1 MEATKEHCAYCF
13 DVLLAHLSRTGPQS
27 RITATFDNRSKD
39 YPLFVTWQ
47 KKSSA
52 GDEER
57 LRGCIGNFSPMRLDS
72 GLREY
77 ALTSAL
83 RDTRFHPIALNEVP
97 RLSCSV
103 SLLTDFEDAD
113 DYMDWEVGVHGVWIE
128 FQTPNGRKKTSTFLP
143 EIAEEQGWSKIE
155 TIDHLL
161 RKGGYELTIT
171 DEFRRST
178 KLTRYQSQK
187 AHLSYDEYTVLR
199 KPSPAID
206 LGYLDEDER
215 IAEVDQALRKLLDA
229 QHELEVEEGLLS
241 SLATDADP
249 DTAIEGYTANRTR
262 SLQKYSSLSDN
273 RKYGN
278 NAKYRNFRQQI
289 WDIKH
294 EGEPMPSLFSGT
306 DQGRDD
312 DDEDEDLVI
321 AGARMN
327 YKCPLTASW
336 LTDPVTSKV
345 CKHSFSNTAIT
356 DYIRS
361 NGGSYPCPVGG
372 CRHRIRLQDLYA
384 DKVLE
389 RKVSNHLRRLEEEES
404 AATYTLVQ

>member
-1 MEATKEHCAYCF
+1 MNSISQIYSQSQGYSSGSGQAG
-13 DVLLAHLSRTGPQS
+13 GPQVHLQGRLNTIKN
-27 RITATFDNRSKD
+27 RIRT
-39 YPLFVTWQ
+39 
-47 KKSSA
+47 
-52 GDEER
+52 
-57 LRGCIGNFSPMRLDS
+57 
-72 GLREY
+72 
-77 ALTSAL
+77 TSDIIEQA
-83 RDTRFHPIALNEVP
+83 VQ
-97 RLSCSV
+97 SC
-103 SLLTDFEDAD
+103 
-113 DYMDWEVGVHGVWIE
+113 
-128 FQTPNGRKKTSTFLP
+128 
-143 EIAEEQGWSKIE
+143 
-155 TIDHLL
+155 
-161 RKGGYELTIT
+161 
-171 DEFRRST
+171 
-178 KLTRYQSQK
+178 
-187 AHLSYDEYTVLR
+187 TVA
-199 KPSPAID
+199 AID